1 MSKKYITEK
10 RENIYYLQGLLIQ
23 QELLQGFN
31 CHNAILSFREERE
44 MYLRWSRRTLT
55 SIPQGPDCWTLSSGQ
70 EPATTELTFQPVIVK
85 TESIEEFQSAAGDR
99 VNFHTEEA
107 ATEDGKINKSFFV
120 WR

>member
-1 MSKKYITEK
+1 
-10 RENIYYLQGLLIQ
+10 
-23 QELLQGFN
+23 
-31 CHNAILSFREERE
+31 

-85 TESIEEFQSAAGDR
+85 TESMEFQSAAGDR
-99 VNFHTEEA
+99 VNFHTEVA
-107 ATEDGKINKSFFV
+107 ATENGKIIKSFFV